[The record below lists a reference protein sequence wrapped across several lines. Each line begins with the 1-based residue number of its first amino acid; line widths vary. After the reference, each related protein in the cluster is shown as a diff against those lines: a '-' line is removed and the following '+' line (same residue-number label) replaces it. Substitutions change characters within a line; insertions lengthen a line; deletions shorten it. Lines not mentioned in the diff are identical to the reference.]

1 MDAEKLSPIL
11 DKEPIL
17 YTANARDLKDNP
29 DDVLARYH
37 TYALTHIPLGDT
49 TKQLRELER
58 VVVENKHCAVGTIV
72 GPYGYG
78 KTSTAVHLWHELR
91 AKQVL
96 AVPPFLWVN
105 LAELMD
111 AVYYWLCFEFS
122 QGPKAFL
129 APLEKL
135 YKSHQQG
142 AKDAIIEKIGSEQAQ
157 EWIEQ
162 GVLNLSI
169 QPADIVAFFS
179 GATEIC
185 VDAGYKGLV
194 VFTDEL
200 QQTLVEY
207 KPSRDE
213 FFGDLLRIIKD
224 ILALE
229 GHWAWVISLD
239 SDTEATISR
248 TRNDILQRMQRS
260 ALYFRVRDVY
270 DRREYPT
277 ELWKAYEERFDF
289 DGRQVIDTHTLDSIG
304 QLASRED
311 LGAGP
316 RMVTQVLKL
325 AIQSYMKTEQPYTPL
340 QFVDDFLAGQVMF
353 DRQGRFTPVVKKAL
367 GNAQVKISEE
377 YQAVVKLLAA
387 YPLGCPEKTLEAFGY
402 LDMFR
407 AFPALARRD
416 LTIQLSGGATLR
428 SLAEENR
435 ATENI
440 VQRLTAEFAGRFSPG
455 KSYVKHVVDSFL
467 TYVLEQQ
474 TFSGWKGEA
483 LKDVELNG
491 VKYQVKLFRGNVDS
505 AYPERAVAVL
515 VGAVPGSP
523 APDWKKQIEQADV
536 ELRFE
541 LNYNLS
547 PTEPSRL
554 IVAPERSD
562 VAIFQLNTMAAGPN
576 DVKIIPNLFFEYY
589 NADRW
594 NPFLCL
600 SLIEYLLKHQ
610 GEVLDDQNH
619 VKAFLPQLRQFAL
632 LVLLG
637 DQLETA
643 SPSFVSHMVGSERI
657 KDLLKKQCQALY
669 PHYKTLITNPKWQ
682 DNIQSYEIAV
692 RTLIA
697 QNELSIAR
705 GHRSYE
711 ASKEEVATVFAIP
724 GKRLGNIEP
733 LIENLKHLIVKEDFS
748 GRTAA
753 SMVKLRFR
761 LHPLEEDLLKQLEA
775 SEEKVQRNGV
785 DVPRLPGGPLLVYAK
800 REGYTQPEIKAL
812 LSLMK
817 ERRYVDMDSKLNLER
832 RADNVDDLRDRIQ
845 EKLVKVELQTDQLAE
860 TLPDFEKSR
869 YPLGALQTQLEQA
882 QERDELEMINREV
895 ALQLEEP
902 LRNFVHQRL
911 HTYKERISTIRDD
924 LHRRIR
930 QGIPS
935 WLSSKFDPSP
945 LRDLLEKQREDL
957 AVAYQDV
964 LSEVRQLYEASA
976 LKEQGTPIRDVV
988 SFYEKLQQLS
998 KTSERLI
1005 TRIKSF
1011 QDRQEDFDAWRKV
1024 SRAAAEVDEAAQSAR
1039 DVYANEAFMLEAEQL
1054 WATLHARHSAQALSF
1069 LSSHRSVGKEIEK
1082 LRERVLDWLDR
1093 RRDDFEER
1101 CLTYQ
1106 QLLANAHIKAELK
1119 IPFDRE
1125 RPNESQMV
1133 LLTQVERYLDDY
1145 LEKLSEK
1152 LKASL
1157 EVIRYCI
1164 QVQGADLSSAEAQAM
1179 QTYEKAGCLRDQ
1191 ITLEMIGDPTHFK
1204 TLVLPLIS
1212 LAEEQKKLD
1221 AEILQATKQRPAEDS
1236 ELRLMEIFQTA
1247 TAVDGIDLR
1256 GVIISLINRE
1266 GTVNLSAVMHDLESL
1281 FQKNL
1286 IDIRVRLSRSERL

>member
-11 DKEPIL
+11 HKEPIL

-29 DDVLARYH
+29 ENVLERYH
-37 TYALTHIPLGDT
+37 AYALTHIPLGDT
-49 TKQLRELER
+49 TKQLKNLER

-91 AKQVL
+91 AKKIL

-135 YKSHQQG
+135 YKSHQQS
-142 AKDAIIEKIGSEQAQ
+142 AKDAIIEKIGTDQAQ

-162 GVLNLSI
+162 GILNLSI

-185 VDAGYKGLV
+185 VNAGYKGMVL
-194 VFTDEL
+194 FTDEL

-213 FFGDLLRIIKD
+213 FFGDLLRIVKD

-229 GHWAWVISLD
+229 GHWAWVISMD
-239 SDTEATISR
+239 NDTEATISR
-248 TRNDILQRMQRS
+248 TRGDILGRMQGS

-277 ELWKAYEERFDF
+277 ELWEAYEKRFDF
-289 DGRQVIDTHTLDSIG
+289 DGRQVIDFHTLDSIG

-325 AIQSYMKTEQPYTPL
+325 AIQSYVKTEQAYTPL

-353 DRQGRFTPVVKKAL
+353 DRQGRFAPAVKKAL
-367 GNAQVKISEE
+367 GNAQVKGSEE
-377 YQAVVKLLAA
+377 YQAVVKMLAA
-387 YPLGCPEKTLEAFGY
+387 YPLGCSEKTLEAFGY
-402 LDMFR
+402 LDVFR
-407 AFPALARRD
+407 TLPALARRD
-416 LTIQLSGGATLR
+416 LTIQLSGGSTLR

-455 KSYVKHVVDSFL
+455 KSYAKHVVDGFF

-474 TFSGWKGEA
+474 TFIGWKAEA
-483 LKDVELNG
+483 LKDVELSG
-491 VKYQVKLFRGNVDS
+491 ATYQVKLFRGNVDS
-505 AYPERAVAVL
+505 AYPDRVVAVL

-541 LNYNLS
+541 CNYNLA

-554 IVAPERSD
+554 IVAPERPD
-562 VAIFQLNTMAAGPN
+562 VAIFQLNTMAMAANTN
-576 DVKIIPNLFFEYY
+576 DVKTIPNLFFEYY
-589 NADRW
+589 SADRW

-610 GEVLDDQNH
+610 GEVLEDQNQ
-619 VKAFLPQLRQFAL
+619 VKIFLPQLRQFAL

-643 SPSFVSHMVGSERI
+643 SPNFVSHMVGSERI

-669 PHYKTLITNPKWQ
+669 PRYKTLITNSKWQ
-682 DNIQSYEIAV
+682 ENIQSYEIAV
-692 RTLIA
+692 RTLIS

-705 GHRSYE
+705 GRRSYE

-733 LIENLKHLIVKEDFS
+733 LIENLKHLIIKEDFS

-753 SMVKLRFR
+753 SMVTLRFR
-761 LHPLEEDLLKQLEA
+761 LHPLEEDVLAQLEA

-785 DVPRLPGGPLLVYAK
+785 DVPRLPGGPLVAYAK
-800 REGYTQPEIKAL
+800 QEGYTQLEVKAL

-817 ERRYVDMDSKLNLER
+817 ERRFVDMDSKLNLER

-845 EKLVKVELQTDQLAE
+845 EKLVKMEGQVGQLAE
-860 TLPDFEKSR
+860 TLPDFDPNR
-869 YPLGALQTQLEQA
+869 YALGKFQTQLEQA
-882 QERDELEMINREV
+882 QERDELEAINRE
-895 ALQLEEP
+895 ALQLEDQ
-902 LRNFVHQRL
+902 LRSFIHQRL
-911 HTYKERISTIRDD
+911 NSYKGRISTIRED

-930 QGIPS
+930 QGVPT
-935 WLSSKFDPSP
+935 WLSSKFDHSP
-945 LRDLLEKQREDL
+945 LQDLLEKQREDL
-957 AVAYQDV
+957 AGAYQDV
-964 LSEVRQLYEASA
+964 LSEVRQLNEIST
-976 LKEQGTPIRDVV
+976 LKERSSSVEDVIV
-988 SFYEKLQQLS
+988 YYEESQKLSKISEKLV
-998 KTSERLI
+998 

-1011 QDRQEDFDAWRKV
+1011 LDRQEDFDAWRKV
-1024 SRAAAEVDEAAQSAR
+1024 SRAAAEVDEEAKSAQSI
-1039 DVYANEAFMLEAEQL
+1039 YANEAFTLEAEQL
-1054 WATLHARHSAQALSF
+1054 WSVLHARHNAQALSF

-1082 LRERVLDWLDR
+1082 FRERVLAWLDR

-1133 LLTQVERYLDDY
+1133 LLAQVERYLDDY
-1145 LEKLSEK
+1145 LGKLSEK

-1157 EVIRYCI
+1157 QVIRYCI
-1164 QVQGADLSSAEAQAM
+1164 QVQGAPLSSAE
-1179 QTYEKAGCLRDQ
+1179 
-1191 ITLEMIGDPTHFK
+1191 
-1204 TLVLPLIS
+1204 
-1212 LAEEQKKLD
+1212 
-1221 AEILQATKQRPAEDS
+1221 
-1236 ELRLMEIFQTA
+1236 
-1247 TAVDGIDLR
+1247 
-1256 GVIISLINRE
+1256 
-1266 GTVNLSAVMHDLESL
+1266 
-1281 FQKNL
+1281 
-1286 IDIRVRLSRSERL
+1286 